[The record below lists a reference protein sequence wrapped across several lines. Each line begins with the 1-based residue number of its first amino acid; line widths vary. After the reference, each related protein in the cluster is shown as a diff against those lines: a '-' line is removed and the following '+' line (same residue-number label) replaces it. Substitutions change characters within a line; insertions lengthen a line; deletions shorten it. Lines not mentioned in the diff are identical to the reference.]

1 MMTDLINLNKYKD
14 CRSLRYYG
22 GASCG
27 KIGIVYNGENYLLKF
42 PGSLKSTQIKNID
55 TSYSNSS
62 TSEYIGSH
70 IYAFLGIDVHDTFLG
85 LYDDK
90 IVVACKDF
98 LADNERLWDFAVLK
112 TSMPIYDA
120 EGDVLTGSS
129 TSLTETLSVIESHPD
144 LGEIRNDLR
153 ERFWDMFVVDA
164 LIGNPDRN
172 NGNWGIISDGKT
184 FRLSPVFDNGSSF
197 HFRKSDAQLQ
207 KMLGDKKEI
216 QIQAYKGR
224 VCIFEEEGKR
234 INPYKYISSLQNPDC
249 NSAIKRIVPRI
260 EPNKIYQLV
269 DETPGLSD
277 IRKAFCKETLKIRME
292 EILVPVYK
300 NILCSEKEK
309 LQESHFNKFLKSQ
322 QSKKESGLNQI
333 AEKDYEPEI

>member
-1 MMTDLINLNKYKD
+1 MTDLINLNEYKD

-27 KIGIVYNGENYLLKF
+27 KIGIVYNSENYLLKF
-42 PGSLKSTQIKNID
+42 PGSLKTTQIKNID

-70 IYAFLGIDVHDTFLG
+70 IYALLGIDVHHTFLG

-90 IVVACKDF
+90 VVVACKDF

-120 EGDVLTGSS
+120 EGDILTGSS
-129 TSLTETLSVIESHPD
+129 TSLSETISVIESHPD
-144 LGEIRNDLR
+144 LGEIRDDLR
-153 ERFWDMFVVDA
+153 GRFWDMFVVDA

-172 NGNWGIISDGKT
+172 NGNWGIISDGQT

-224 VCIFEEEGKR
+224 VCIFEEKGKQ
-234 INPYKYISSLQNPDC
+234 INPYKYIASLQNSDC
-249 NSAIKRIVPRI
+249 NAAIKRIIPRI
-260 EPNKIYQLV
+260 NLDKINLLIN
-269 DETPGLSD
+269 DTPALSD
-277 IRKAFCKETLKIRME
+277 IRKEFCKETIKIRME
-292 EILVPVYK
+292 EILAPAYE
-300 NILCSEKEK
+300 NILLSEKGK

-322 QSKKESGLNQI
+322 QSEKEFVLNQI
-333 AEKDYEPEI
+333 AEKDNEPEI